1 MLSGL
6 NKKSLLVT
14 CLAVPLL
21 SSSLAFAAEKR
32 VGFLDRMMFT
42 INPEVQTQ
50 GPIFVDSEVSK
61 RQDYTSEVFKI
72 ILSVAHE
79 EAKSYLEA
87 GDTQGY
93 YAFMVLGM
101 TVPLQEGLYM
111 HFRETPNDGTV
122 CNPEAN
128 EGIIIGSAAKTT
140 KRHFDEYLKSGET
153 PFLAD
158 CEKVSDDPV
167 LKQIIRGH
175 DGSDMG
181 MMQVSLRWHY
191 DDFLANRK
199 YESVQRSVEYGL
211 NFIMKGY
218 RSIYRNADDY
228 SCLTTFFR
236 KNIKYRNLI
245 RGAWAGKYNS
255 GSIKQTC
262 RITDRSSPYQAHD
275 EHFEGNLDKV
285 LSFPETGEI
294 PVFSNFSIKLNA
306 DMKAAVI
313 EVIENFKNE
322 TNNRQAIEK
331 VLNQ

>member
-6 NKKSLLVT
+6 CKKSLLTT
-14 CLAVPLL
+14 CLVLPML
-21 SSSLAFAAEKR
+21 SSSLAFSQEKR
-32 VGFLDRMMFT
+32 VGFLDKMMFT
-42 INPEVQTQ
+42 INPQVQTE

-72 ILSVAHE
+72 ILSTAHE
-79 EAKSYLEA
+79 KAKSYLEA

-111 HFRETPNDGTV
+111 HFRETTNDGTL
-122 CNPEAN
+122 CNPDAN
-128 EGIIIGSAAKTT
+128 EGMIIGEAAKTT
-140 KRHFDEYLKSGET
+140 KEHFDVYLKSGEV

-158 CEKVSDDPV
+158 CEKVSDTPV

-211 NFIMKGY
+211 NFIMQGY
-218 RSIYRNADDY
+218 RQIYRNASDY
-228 SCLTTFFR
+228 SCLTTFFL
-236 KNIKYRNLI
+236 KNIKYENLI

-255 GSIKQTC
+255 GNIRQTC
-262 RITDRSSPYQAHD
+262 RISDRSSPYRGHD
-275 EHFEGNLDKV
+275 EHFEENLQKV

-294 PVFSNFSIKLNA
+294 SVFSDFTIKLNA
-306 DMKAAVI
+306 DVKAAVV

-322 TNNRQAIEK
+322 SNKRQAIEK
-331 VLNQ
+331 ILK